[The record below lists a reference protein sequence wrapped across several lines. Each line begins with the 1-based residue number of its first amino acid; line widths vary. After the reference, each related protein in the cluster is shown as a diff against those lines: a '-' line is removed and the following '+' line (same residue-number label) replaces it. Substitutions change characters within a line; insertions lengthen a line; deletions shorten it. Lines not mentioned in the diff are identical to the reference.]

1 MKEIHSSELKLTEQ
15 SQTPENGLVS
25 SEHRAALLVK
35 PCKEKKRG
43 VNDQT
48 QLWRVE
54 GNQEGGEEV
63 EQYILTMATGTLLYF
78 HLLIVI
84 AATKK
89 KKHK

>member
-1 MKEIHSSELKLTEQ
+1 MQ
-15 SQTPENGLVS
+15 
-25 SEHRAALLVK
+25 R
-35 PCKEKKRG
+35 KK

-48 QLWRVE
+48 QAWRVE
-54 GNQEGGEEV
+54 GTSEGGEEV
-63 EQYILTMATGTLLYF
+63 EQYVLTMATGTLLYF

>member
-1 MKEIHSSELKLTEQ
+1 MQ
-15 SQTPENGLVS
+15 
-25 SEHRAALLVK
+25 R
-35 PCKEKKRG
+35 KKKG

>member
-1 MKEIHSSELKLTEQ
+1 M
-15 SQTPENGLVS
+15 
-25 SEHRAALLVK
+25 K
-35 PCKEKKRG
+35 PCKEKG

-48 QLWRVE
+48 QAWRVM
-54 GNQEGGEEV
+54 GNSEGGEEV
-63 EQYILTMATGTLLYF
+63 EQYILTMVTGTLLSF